1 MTYKIEDISTM
12 KSFIRNLVFI
22 AIISSILLACS
33 KNWKEQK
40 DPINEELTKTFE
52 DLVVPE
58 NFNWTTTENAT
69 IQLSLLN
76 NQGLPVPNAIVKV
89 YTDFPENGGLLMLK
103 GMSDENGNFTHS
115 RLIPSYYTDLVVATE
130 HIGLVGF
137 VKVPIKNGQV
147 NYTFGRETA
156 ELKSSVVKNSK
167 SLKSTFNFLGAYDAN
182 GKPFYLEVPGDV
194 ISNDFMQDLTNT
206 LPEYIS
212 VPLNNPY
219 LLGTSMDHD
228 YKLGC
233 NSTVYVTFIH
243 EGAGQTNVLGF
254 YTYDINNPP
263 ASPDDI
269 SNITVIFPNAS
280 YADGMG
286 GGGLQ
291 TGDKVK
297 IGTFPANTGIGWVL
311 IADGWQGGNV
321 TDGVHYYYSNKSF
334 NPEANPSVK
343 QHSLLFHDPGRD
355 LTILSF
361 EDVERPLADED
372 FNDCVFYIT
381 TEPDQCIISDLP
393 IIDYSSSYSDIDF
406 DGIPDIFDD
415 YPNDPNYAFNNYYP
429 CNTLYS
435 TLAFEDLWPGK
446 GDYDFNDLVIN
457 YNFNQITNGANKIV
471 RINGSFKVMATGA
484 TYNNA
489 FAFELPISPWQI
501 SSITG
506 MQIDYSYL
514 NFNANKTEAGQS
526 RAVIVPFD
534 NTYNVLP
541 PPGLGILGANTVL
554 GAPYVSPQII
564 DISIDLSTPVSY
576 SDLGSPPYNP
586 FIIINQNR
594 GYEVHLP
601 DYPPTDLFNFSLFG
615 TFEDDS
621 SPGFGRF
628 FKTDR
633 NHPWAINIATEF
645 QYPIE
650 KRDVTSAYLHFAEW
664 AESGGVLRTD
674 WYVNYPGYRNPVHI
688 FPIP

>member
-1 MTYKIEDISTM
+1 M
-12 KSFIRNLVFI
+12 KLHIRNIVFI
-22 AIISSILLACS
+22 AIVGAAFWGCS
-33 KNWKEQK
+33 EKWSGETK
-40 DPINEELTKTFE
+40 PINEVEARTFE
-52 DLVVPE
+52 DLVIPE
-58 NFNWTTTENAT
+58 NFDWKTTEDASINLT
-69 IQLSLLN
+69 LLN
-76 NQGLPVPNAIVKV
+76 NRNEPIPNAIVKV
-89 YTDFPENGGLLMLK
+89 YTDFPEEGGLLMIK
-103 GMSDENGNFTHS
+103 GRSDESGNFTHA
-115 RLIPSYYTDLVVATE
+115 RKIPSYYTKLVVATE
-130 HIGLVGF
+130 HIGLSNF
-137 VKVPIKNGQV
+137 AKVPIENGEI
-147 NYTFGRETA
+147 NYTFGGKINETKSS
-156 ELKSSVVKNSK
+156 EVINPNTLKSAFS
-167 SLKSTFNFLGAYDAN
+167 FLGSYDGN
-182 GKPFYLEVPGDV
+182 GRPYYLESPGDV
-194 ISNDFMQDLTNT
+194 VSNDFLQDLTNT
-206 LPEYIS
+206 LPEYVS

-219 LLGTSMDHD
+219 LLGTAMDHD

-233 NSTVYVTFIH
+233 QSTVYVTFVH

-254 YTYDINNPP
+254 YTYDIDNPP

-280 YADGMG
+280 YAGD

-311 IADGWQGGNV
+311 IADGWQGGV
-321 TDGVHYYYSNKSF
+321 TNGVHYYYSNKSF
-334 NPEANPSVK
+334 NHEANPAVK
-343 QHSLLFHDPGRD
+343 QHSLLLRDPGRD
-355 LTILSF
+355 LTILTF

-372 FNDCVFYIT
+372 FNDCVFFVST
-381 TEPDQCIISDLP
+381 TPDQCVISDLP
-393 IIDYSSSYSDIDF
+393 IIDYSASYSDVDF

-429 CNTLYS
+429 CNSLYS

-446 GDYDFNDLVIN
+446 GDYDFNDLVIY

-471 RINGSFKVMATGA
+471 RIDGLFKVMATGA

-501 SSITG
+501 NSISG
-506 MQIDYSYL
+506 MQIDHNYL
-514 NFNANKTEAGQS
+514 FFNANNTEAGQT

-554 GAPYVSPQII
+554 GSPYVTPQTVN
-564 DISIDLSTPVSY
+564 ISIDLSTPVSY

-586 FIIINQNR
+586 FIIVNQNR

-601 DYPPTDLFNFSLFG
+601 DHPPTDLFNQYLFG

-621 SPGFGRF
+621 NPGLGRY

-633 NHPWAINIATEF
+633 NHPWAINIETEF

-664 AESGGVLRTD
+664 AESGGLLRRD
-674 WYVNYPGYRNPVHI
+674 WYLNYPGYRNPTHI